1 MASLCAI
8 SLAGTSLSTG
18 KLQFRCCI
26 CRPKLTGLWHLGCI
40 EAKHNAMAHPKMDSR
55 KQIIWQLW
63 AAKMRR
69 QCDKCRR
76 RARRRSFVVVKM
88 IRVQGPYVPI
98 CYVPIHFIPVR
109 YVPICYFPRSRMYV
123 RVSTNR
129 TPPTYQLVGHLA

>member
-18 KLQFRCCI
+18 KLQFHCCI
-26 CRPKLTGLWHLGCI
+26 CRPKLSGLWHLACI
-40 EAKHNAMAHPKMDSR
+40 EAKHNAMAHPKMGSL

-69 QCDKCRR
+69 QSDKCRR
-76 RARRRSFVVVKM
+76 RAGRRSFVVVIM
-88 IRVQGPYVPI
+88 IRVQGQY
-98 CYVPIHFIPVR
+98 FL
-109 YVPICYFPRSRMYV
+109 ICYFPRSRMYK

-129 TPPTYQLVGHLA
+129 TPPTYQLVGHLV